1 MVDIKE
7 VAENIF
13 LIDDQLYEIPKWG
26 GVYLINEERKALVD
40 TGPSTS
46 VKTVL
51 NGIKKAGIDAGEID
65 YVIVTHIHLDH
76 AGGAGEII
84 KNMPRAQVFVH
95 EKGARHLINPERL
108 VKSFASTMG
117 ERMMQKT
124 GPVMPI
130 EEERVVPV
138 SDNEVLELGE
148 KQSLRFLHMP
158 GHAPHQLCILESR
171 NNGVF
176 SGDAAG
182 ISVAEGKV
190 VMPATPPPAFDLEL
204 SLSSLQKLMDLDANL
219 IYFAHFGATDKVRE
233 SIKIAM
239 DKLNNWNT
247 IIARAFS
254 EGGFEVAFKK
264 IRNQLYSEL
273 EPARELEPLYQYL
286 ADGIVAMNVTGLLKY
301 FQDNK
306 APNVKAE
313 PS

>member
-1 MVDIKE
+1 MS
-7 VAENIF
+7 
-13 LIDDQLYEIPKWG
+13 G
-26 GVYLINEERKALVD
+26 
-40 TGPSTS
+40 
-46 VKTVL
+46 
-51 NGIKKAGIDAGEID
+51 
-65 YVIVTHIHLDH
+65 
-76 AGGAGEII
+76 
-84 KNMPRAQVFVH
+84 
-95 EKGARHLINPERL
+95 
-108 VKSFASTMG
+108 
-117 ERMMQKT
+117 
-124 GPVMPI
+124 
-130 EEERVVPV
+130 
-138 SDNEVLELGE
+138 NEVLKLGE

-171 NNGVF
+171 NSGVF

-190 VMPATPPPAFDLEL
+190 VMPATPPPDFDLEL
-204 SLSSLQKLMDLDANL
+204 SLSSLQRLMDLKTNL

-233 SIKIAM
+233 SIKTVM